1 MNQHIKLIFLL
12 LGCLTLTIVVVYV
25 LLKFWIVPKYVNPK
39 DQSIVQ
45 TYIEYSLTIS
55 TTIIML
61 VSLVLEYF
69 SIEIHKNFRV
79 FEFIVVLFTLIAY
92 VLVNFWVVP
101 NYVIGNQQTI
111 VKQYSEYTLTAVTVM
126 FVALSFIVKYL

>member
-79 FEFIVVLFTLIAY
+79 FEFIVVLFTLIGY

>member
-12 LGCLTLTIVVVYV
+12 LGCLTFTIVVVYV

-79 FEFIVVLFTLIAY
+79 FEFIVVLFTLIGY

>member
-1 MNQHIKLIFLL
+1 
-12 LGCLTLTIVVVYV
+12 
-25 LLKFWIVPKYVNPK
+25 
-39 DQSIVQ
+39 
-45 TYIEYSLTIS
+45 
-55 TTIIML
+55 ML

-92 VLVNFWVVP
+92 VLVNFWIVP
-101 NYVIGNQQTI
+101 KYVIGNQQTI
-111 VKQYSEYTLTAVTVM
+111 VKQYSEYTLTSVTVM